1 MKKFISIMVVCF
13 VIITL
18 FCSCKDSKEIVS
30 DEGYHAKG
38 AIQECSNGW
47 FLFFELGYNLNNKT
61 PVDEYVIVNAVNL
74 KYSKLDDFR
83 ISVIDPETKKEI
95 DSIQPEV
102 SYCSMNPQYKSILN
116 NLEKALLER
125 EQVPNLTENELSNF
139 EENDIFNKKS
149 VVNLYNAAIEKGEMT
164 FGKYGDLS
172 ESGLKSEY
180 ELSGYKWQVGYFLS
194 YANITAL
201 NIELIYSDGTYLS
214 DIANENMTAEQKEL
228 LSIIDQ
234 IENNIIYNQNFIDIG
249 VESNLEIGDIK
260 LSRLWNLL
268 NTFEEE
274 HNASAKNQ

>member
-1 MKKFISIMVVCF
+1 MKRIISIMVCF
-13 VIITL
+13 VIISL

-38 AIQECSNGW
+38 AIQECSDGW
-47 FLFFELGYNLNNKT
+47 FLFFELGYNLNNET

-74 KYSKLDDFR
+74 KYSNLDDFR
-83 ISVIDPETKKEI
+83 ISVVDSETKEII

-102 SYCSMNPQYKSILN
+102 SYCSMNPKYKSILSE
-116 NLEKALLER
+116 LEKTLLER
-125 EQVPNLTENELSNF
+125 EQTPNLTDDELSNF
-139 EENDIFNKKS
+139 EDNVIFNKEGIIDI
-149 VVNLYNAAIEKGEMT
+149 YNTAIKNGEMT
-164 FGKYGDLS
+164 FGKYGTLS
-172 ESGLKSEY
+172 ESGLKSEN

-228 LSIIDQ
+228 FSKITL
-234 IENNIIYNQNFIDIG
+234 IENNIINNQNFIDIG
-249 VESNLEIGDIK
+249 VDSNLEIGNVK

-274 HNASAKNQ
+274 YKANAGN